1 MPKTPM
7 HPFLCGQEAGR
18 RMRSASAGLLA
29 TFLSGSLALSTGCQ
43 TLDRKPQEPVR
54 GPASGTAKMSADTV
68 GREAAIGG
76 TGRAGS
82 RERNDAE
89 SAFSKGRALQ
99 AQGDYDNAL
108 AEFERAIDTNPRFTL
123 AYMGAGDIYRQRG
136 DYDAAQQ
143 RYGKAAEIE
152 PRNFNANYMNGLM
165 LHLLTRL
172 SEAVRAYLQAL
183 SVKPDDFNANLNLG
197 TAYLQLGEPREG
209 LAYAQRA
216 VQINGQD
223 AAARTNLGALY
234 AALGQHTEAVVEYQQ
249 AAELTELSA
258 PLLLNLAESLGKT
271 QRYGEMANTLKQLVR
286 TQPTAVAYER
296 LGFAQFRLREYPESL
311 ASFRKALE
319 IDPNH
324 FAALNGVGVCLLNQ
338 WAFSKETDEVARADA
353 LRALRR
359 SLQIEPNQ
367 PRIQELLGRYG
378 R

>member
-1 MPKTPM
+1 
-7 HPFLCGQEAGR
+7 LVA
-18 RMRSASAGLLA
+18 A
-29 TFLSGSLALSTGCQ
+29 TGGCQ
-43 TLDRKPQEPVR
+43 TFDRKTAPAR
-54 GPASGTAKMSADTV
+54 GPASGTAVMSPDSV
-68 GREAAIGG
+68 GREAAIGSG
-76 TGRAGS
+76 KRDS
-82 RERNDAE
+82 RDANDAQT
-89 SAFSKGRALQ
+89 AFNKARSLQ
-99 AQGDYDNAL
+99 AQGEYETAL
-108 AEFERAIDTNPRFTL
+108 AEFERAIDSNPRFTL

-136 DYDAAQQ
+136 DYDSAQK
-143 RYGKAAEIE
+143 RYGTAAEIE

-165 LHLLTRL
+165 LHLLSRL

-183 SVKPDDFNANLNLG
+183 SVRPDDFNANLNLG

-209 LAYAQRA
+209 LPYAQRA

-223 AAARTNLGALY
+223 AAARTNLGAIF
-234 AALGQHTEAVVEYQQ
+234 AAVGQHSEAIVEYQQ

-258 PLLLNLAESLGKT
+258 PLLLNLSESLGKT
-271 QRYGEMANTLKQLVR
+271 QRYGEMSNTLKQLVR
-286 TQPTAVAYER
+286 TQPTAVAFER

-311 ASFRKALE
+311 ASFRKSLE

-338 WAFSKETDEVARADA
+338 WAFSKETDEAARADA
-353 LRALRR
+353 VRALRR